1 MDTTAIVAIVVLA
14 AVIVLGVVAWQVSSQ
29 KKSGQLKDRFGSE
42 YDETVQSADSRR
54 AAERELKEREERVQ
68 KLHLKEIPVDQRDGY
83 VEEWKTTQSRFVDD
97 PNKAIDEADT
107 LVQKVMDARGYPI
120 TNFDQQA
127 ADISVDHPDVVRNY
141 REAHAIAVS
150 NTSDGATTEDLRRA
164 MVHYRELFSELL
176 GAKAA

>member
-1 MDTTAIVAIVVLA
+1 MDTTLIVAIVVLA
-14 AVIVLGVVAWQVSSQ
+14 AVVILGFVAWQMSSK
-29 KKSGQLKDRFGSE
+29 KKSGHLKDRFGSE
-42 YDETVQSADSRR
+42 YDETVEAANSRR
-54 AAERELKEREERVQ
+54 AAERELAAREERVQ
-68 KLHLKEIPVDQRDGY
+68 KLHLKEIPEGDRAHYVD
-83 VEEWKTTQSRFVDD
+83 EWKETQAHFVDD

-120 TNFDQQA
+120 TNFEQQA

-141 REAHAIAVS
+141 RAAHAIAVS
-150 NTSDGATTEDLRRA
+150 NESDGATTEDLRQA